1 MKRSN
6 DGTQSKKKRTKNK
19 FSLASFGLSLKPSN
33 AVRAGKLTADG
44 RRADIRVVPIQRE
57 RTPVPPSP
65 APEDDWVD
73 MQVDDEPPAD
83 SRPPRKRKW
92 YATTVRVFF
101 DPFTF
106 LPQIFL
112 MLGRQS
118 STLGGKLSRRVPAHA
133 RYS

>member
-1 MKRSN
+1 MKHSN
-6 DGTQSKKKRTKNK
+6 NGTQSKKKRAKNT

-33 AVRAGKLTADG
+33 AARAGKLTADR

-57 RTPVPPSP
+57 HAPVPPSP
-65 APEDDWVD
+65 APKDEWVD

-106 LPQIFL
+106 LPLIFL

-118 STLGGKLSRRVPAHA
+118 LTLGGKLSQ
-133 RYS
+133 